1 MHSGYVF
8 VCRVNSHRDKWNGT
22 ICKDAANWDCG
33 TGQPTFRADFCQIGI
48 ERCFHM
54 HLFDAADPHFVI
66 PDRTVVQFCQEQ
78 PGFLVNQVILFAGSQ
93 SKEPAGIT
101 MRPSRDVVHGV
112 YWVKSAELE
121 RRANVDVVVV
131 RPHKEA
137 WALFPANRVEKPF
150 DQRFGD
156 LMYLKYIPDDSVF
169 DFFQRALEDARAANW
184 DATPTK
190 RLAKFA
196 EALPGRI
203 DQARAAIAPL
213 LVAKTT
219 ESRVSYSPASPR
231 APSPFA
237 ALGALKLAAPPTR
250 ESPTR
255 AGVTPAQPQPTAPS
269 PTALPAVA
277 PAEVAAVG
285 HAAAK
290 AEEPEKAPGTQP
302 YRPVYLPEG
311 DCRSRIEA
319 EYGRRVLSALEIASR
334 SKSLTILTGNPGV
347 GKSRLAAL
355 MLEDPDRERSIIV
368 PVASTWRGR
377 EDLFG
382 YVNPVTGEFEPTGF
396 TKFLVG
402 AEEAWDRHD
411 RRPRLIIFEEFN
423 ISQPEHW
430 LSDILVRCEYPS
442 GARAD
447 RTVELGG
454 RGISGMAGRP
464 STVFLTP
471 NTSFLATIN
480 NDHTVRALSPRVI
493 DRSAVIEV
501 TSTVREAMIRV
512 ELSVEP
518 GIERV
523 IEELNSL
530 LETKGVAFSV
540 RTARSLKRCE
550 EHLGDLGLTFA
561 QLVDVVLANELLAKV
576 RLMAGDPRDEQL
588 LDRLATWIARED
600 CRPLAQCAE
609 RIENWA
615 DLLRSG
621 RDVFQA

>member
-1 MHSGYVF
+1 M
-8 VCRVNSHRDKWNGT
+8 
-22 ICKDAANWDCG
+22 CKDAANWDCG
-33 TGQPTFRADFCQIGI
+33 TGQPTFRADFCQLGI

-54 HLFDAADPHFVI
+54 HLFDIADPHFVI
-66 PDRTVVQFCQEQ
+66 LDRTVVQFCQEQ

-101 MRPSRDVVHGV
+101 FALRSSRDVVHGA
-112 YWVKSAELE
+112 YWVKSADLE
-121 RRANVDVVVV
+121 RRANQDVVVV
-131 RPHKEA
+131 RPHKDA

-150 DQRFGD
+150 EQRFGD
-156 LMYLKYIPDDSVF
+156 LNYLKYIPDDSVF

-184 DATPTK
+184 DAAPSK
-190 RLAKFA
+190 RLARFA
-196 EALPGRI
+196 DALPGRI
-203 DQARAAIAPL
+203 DQAREAIAPL
-213 LVAKTT
+213 LVAKPA
-219 ESRVSYSPASPR
+219 EARVSYSPTAPR

-237 ALGALKLAAPPTR
+237 ALGALKIAAPPTR
-250 ESPTR
+250 EPSPNKG
-255 AGVTPAQPQPTAPS
+255 ADPPAPLELAPALGPVPAPQVAASPDPVSPIIVAQTVVVPEQDDVPQP
-269 PTALPAVA
+269 
-277 PAEVAAVG
+277 
-285 HAAAK
+285 
-290 AEEPEKAPGTQP
+290 P
-302 YRPVYLPEG
+302 YQPVYLPETE
-311 DCRSRIEA
+311 CRSRIET
-319 EYGRRVLSALEIASR
+319 EYGRRILSALEIASR

-355 MLEDPDRERSIIV
+355 MLEDPERCRSIIV

-402 AEEAWDRHD
+402 AEEAWDSND

-430 LSDILVRCEYPS
+430 LSDILVRCEYPD

-447 RTVELGG
+447 RTIELGG
-454 RGISGMAGRP
+454 RGISGIPGRA
-464 STVFLTP
+464 SQVFLTP
-471 NTSFLATIN
+471 STSFVATIN

-501 TSTVREAMIRV
+501 TSTVREAMLRV

-550 EHLGDLGLTFA
+550 SHLDDLGLTFP
-561 QLVDVVLANELLAKV
+561 QLVDVVLANELLTKV

-588 LDRLATWIARED
+588 LDRLGTWIAREE
-600 CRPLAQCAE
+600 CRPLAQCAKRLE
-609 RIENWA
+609 TWVE
-615 DLLRSG
+615 LLRNG